1 MHYCERQHGIA
12 NAALS
17 EHIIERLDLAIQSCT
32 TIAHELA
39 NPSVSLTQEEQ
50 STLDEF
56 KASLDELLSC
66 LRLLL
71 EEWKDYNSLY
81 ASAHFGSSYQV
92 PVLHTGRSR
101 RGRLRFEI
109 EKEQLEYLLSISFN
123 WSEIAALL
131 GVSRMTLYR

>member
-1 MHYCERQHGIA
+1 MA
-12 NAALS
+12 V
-17 EHIIERLDLAIQSCT
+17 QSCT

-56 KASLDELLSC
+56 KASLGELLSC

-81 ASAHFGSSYQV
+81 ASTHFGSSYQV
-92 PVLHTGRSR
+92 PVLHTGR
-101 RGRLRFEI
+101 RGRPRFEI
-109 EKEQLEYLLSISFN
+109 NKEQLEYLLSISFN

-131 GVSRMTLYR
+131 GVSRMTSYG

>member
-1 MHYCERQHGIA
+1 MEDWTNHFEEVAGLLNYCERQHGIA

-17 EHIIERLDLAIQSCT
+17 EHIIERLDLAVQSCT

-56 KASLDELLSC
+56 KASLGELLSC

-71 EEWKDYNSLY
+71 EEWKDYIMRQHIL
-81 ASAHFGSSYQV
+81 
-92 PVLHTGRSR
+92 VLHIRYQFYILGDEADLGLKSTRS
-101 RGRLRFEI
+101 
-109 EKEQLEYLLSISFN
+109 S
-123 WSEIAALL
+123 
-131 GVSRMTLYR
+131 